1 MIEKMKRIL
10 LTSLIDSWSK
20 KRGLPL
26 FLNALI
32 LIAFISFP
40 FFPTSVN
47 ALGIWLLTTT
57 VKKPAAFKEYVQEFK
72 PWLKSVGGSLVMKD
86 SDPQIVE
93 GRGGKLSVVIS
104 FPSKQAA
111 IDAYNSPEYKE
122 LTKKR
127 WASTKKTN
135 LIIIGLNKWNA
146 YYL

>member
-1 MIEKMKRIL
+1 MRKFLIPL
-10 LTSLIDSWSK
+10 LAAFA
-20 KRGLPL
+20 LPT
-26 FLNALI
+26 A
-32 LIAFISFP
+32 
-40 FFPTSVN
+40 VN
-47 ALGIWLLTTT
+47 ASGFWLLTTT

-111 IDAYNSPEYKE
+111 IDAYNNSPAYQD

-127 WASTKKTN
+127 WASAKKTN
-135 LIIIGLNKWNA
+135 LIIIGLNK
-146 YYL
+146 